1 MQVLQIQQI
10 DTLRGDY
17 QYQIAHFLRPKAATA
32 FGRKKWAI
40 WYW

>member
-32 FGRKKWAI
+32 FSTS
-40 WYW
+40 